1 MGSDEDKLRHSLK
14 RKRNILAKR
23 LRTEREFQQH
33 ADARLPKIRDV
44 KPVTRD
50 SNRYSTRKKL
60 TPRTLEEYLE
70 DDTDNDH
77 T

>member
-1 MGSDEDKLRHSLK
+1 MGSEEEKTKHSLK

-44 KPVTRD
+44 KPVTRE
-50 SNRYSTRKKL
+50 KKL
-60 TPRTLEEYLE
+60 TPRTLQEYLE

>member
-44 KPVTRD
+44 KPVTRE
-50 SNRYSTRKKL
+50 KKL
-60 TPRTLEEYLE
+60 TPRTLQEYLE

>member
-1 MGSDEDKLRHSLK
+1 MGSEEEKTKHSLK

-44 KPVTRD
+44 KPVTRE
-50 SNRYSTRKKL
+50 KKL

>member
-1 MGSDEDKLRHSLK
+1 MGSEEEKTKHSLK
-14 RKRNILAKR
+14 RRRNILAKR

-44 KPVTRD
+44 KPVTRE
-50 SNRYSTRKKL
+50 KKL
-60 TPRTLEEYLE
+60 TPRTLQEYLE

>member
-1 MGSDEDKLRHSLK
+1 MGSEEEKTKHSLK

-23 LRTEREFQQH
+23 LRTEREF
-33 ADARLPKIRDV
+33 LPKIHDV
-44 KPVTRD
+44 KPVTRE
-50 SNRYSTRKKL
+50 KKL
-60 TPRTLEEYLE
+60 TPRTLEEYL

>member
-44 KPVTRD
+44 KPVTRE
-50 SNRYSTRKKL
+50 KKL

>member
-14 RKRNILAKR
+14 RRRNILAKR

-44 KPVTRD
+44 KPVTRE
-50 SNRYSTRKKL
+50 KKL
-60 TPRTLEEYLE
+60 TPRTLQEYLE